1 MFLAHKWATGVEDFR
16 TIRRVFVHDT
26 AIAEFLNEAFF
37 PLDICVRDIA
47 DFVGMETI
55 PAMSAHKYR
64 EMNHFVPTRAFAKGI
79 IDTGSM
85 KLINAYPTL
94 VIRV

>member
-1 MFLAHKWATGVEDFR
+1 MKDFR
-16 TIRRVFVHDT
+16 TIGRVFVHNT
-26 AIAEFLNEAFF
+26 AIAEFLDEAFF
-37 PLDICVRDIA
+37 PLDICVRDIT

-55 PAMSAHKYR
+55 PVISVTDKHG
-64 EMNHFVPTRAFAKGI
+64 EIDHFVPTRAFAKGI